1 MAAVAVLPDQMHGVG
16 GADGLPED
24 GVGPAD
30 LLAEPPQR
38 LPDRHPRHESESES
52 VRRHLVEDGNSL
64 PVPDKNEN
72 PSTLAAEARR
82 RRREN
87 ERREARGG

>member
-1 MAAVAVLPDQMHGVG
+1 MAAVAVLPHQMHGVG

-38 LPDRHPRHESESES
+38 LPDRHGATSQSQS
-52 VRRHLVEDGNSL
+52 QSDG
-64 PVPDKNEN
+64 
-72 PSTLAAEARR
+72 TL
-82 RRREN
+82 
-87 ERREARGG
+87 

>member
-1 MAAVAVLPDQMHGVG
+1 MAAVAVLPHQMHGVG

-52 VRRHLVEDGNSL
+52 VRRHLVEDG
-64 PVPDKNEN
+64 
-72 PSTLAAEARR
+72 
-82 RRREN
+82 RE
-87 ERREARGG
+87 GKP